1 MTKEEF
7 LSIIYDEIENL
18 EEERENI
25 SSKTTSIEEVEA
37 ANYQLKLIDYKLNA
51 IRDLIS
57 LPIYARIQSMS
68 VGEIEEYKKK
78 RIDNLERELQKIES
92 DEVKYKEKM
101 DQQENEVTTEISNIL
116 SEKNQDADIKEF
128 DELIEKLGI
137 YSSSRKAFLS
147 EISKKKDAI
156 HKEID
161 AIRKKTSQEIKE
173 EFLSKIN
180 GKEALE
186 EKIKGL
192 SENATEKMMA
202 VIGNDYDKVKN
213 AVELLS
219 EFYSYDVDM
228 LSLTVHLDFGDK
240 LPKKLEE
247 IISEKCGYD
256 FVNGEIH
263 NPKLVESSIS
273 EFNQNHFYITEFL
286 FENNFNEEMLDEIVD
301 SNFSPDSNV
310 YIDFFKRHRGHC
322 PKDKF
327 ENLMELIQKRNII
340 IQFIG
345 KLASFFGI
353 EIESLTN
360 LNNAIYY
367 CQTSLYRDIKAWYKK
382 KEEEYRDVLGFTS
395 GISLDNSNREQLR
408 RELERCYEE
417 IAETKKE
424 VDELSNRLKEAENEL
439 EEEKDTISAQ
449 KRKITDKVWEIAGEK
464 PKSIDAGMLDKG
476 EEQDFLE
483 AAGRNYIEKLVNRVF
498 EEAQRQVNNG
508 ENLTLEE
515 LLNNSFDLD
524 GNLQHKR

>member
-7 LSIIYDEIENL
+7 LSIIYDEIEKL
-18 EEERENI
+18 EEDRKNI
-25 SSKTTSIEEVEA
+25 SSKTTSIEMVSENEEVEA

-78 RIDNLERELQKIES
+78 RIDNLIGELQKIEAK
-92 DEVKYKEKM
+92 EVEYKENM

-116 SEKNQDADIKEF
+116 SEKNQDADVKGF
-128 DELIEKLGI
+128 DELIKKLGI

-192 SENATEKMMA
+192 SGNVTEKMMA

-219 EFYSYDVDM
+219 ELYSYDVDM

-263 NPKLVESSIS
+263 NPKLVESSIL
-273 EFNQNHFYITEFL
+273 EFNQNHFYI
-286 FENNFNEEMLDEIVD
+286 
-301 SNFSPDSNV
+301 
-310 YIDFFKRHRGHC
+310 
-322 PKDKF
+322 
-327 ENLMELIQKRNII
+327 ELK
-340 IQFIG
+340 
-345 KLASFFGI
+345 
-353 EIESLTN
+353 
-360 LNNAIYY
+360 Y
-367 CQTSLYRDIKAWYKK
+367 
-382 KEEEYRDVLGFTS
+382 
-395 GISLDNSNREQLR
+395 
-408 RELERCYEE
+408 
-417 IAETKKE
+417 
-424 VDELSNRLKEAENEL
+424 
-439 EEEKDTISAQ
+439 
-449 KRKITDKVWEIAGEK
+449 
-464 PKSIDAGMLDKG
+464 
-476 EEQDFLE
+476 
-483 AAGRNYIEKLVNRVF
+483 
-498 EEAQRQVNNG
+498 
-508 ENLTLEE
+508 
-515 LLNNSFDLD
+515 
-524 GNLQHKR
+524 